1 MSALTAAA
9 LIVAAAGTTTETS
22 LTPER
27 PDLAVVN
34 SLGPVLPNETVAAF
48 VPNFAGAVSPVT
60 VRILDG
66 GEPTAAAVDRPVLRQ
81 AAGVVHW
88 LNSNTELD
96 QLNYTLCVDGACGPP
111 TKLNAAELWW
121 HQCVG
126 SSRSVAQ
133 PNNGLVCAAGGV
145 LRIFGRALAF
155 ERGHCA
161 PYKPYVYGTAA
172 THAKVDAPP
181 VRLRLAAHGGAP
193 IELIATT
200 QSCYDATFALPA
212 SLGAGNYTLMVKA
225 NLPSSTWELARDPD
239 QHFLTVVVPAACN
252 AAGNIVTAT
261 SAAELHKALVTSR
274 ARQGGATVLVEGT
287 ITLSE
292 KDGPLVLP
300 QCTVLKGSDSTS
312 KLLFS
317 STSCSNAGGFVPLI
331 GPDPASDGSATVEDL
346 AIEIPALDG
355 VGPGG
360 CNALLGALNGSGFT
374 LRNLNV
380 TGLKEQRQSNPYT
393 ALISMVKNT
402 HFLIEGCTFLHL
414 GGAVPI
420 FSTLMASEGI
430 IRNNLWQ
437 VGCQGTHMDRCAN
450 PSTRFQESIECLNG
464 RFQQRQDMPDY
475 RLAWTRPCVVVS
487 GPSTSSRRAMYT
499 RDISTTTRHARSQT
513 TRVVTR
519 SCLTVRVLSLV
530 LVASSSRTRR
540 KTSRRP
546 SGRVSHSMVSPPA
559 TTVAWSLWMAPR
571 LL

>member
-1 MSALTAAA
+1 MSALAAAA
-9 LIVAAAGTTTETS
+9 LIVAAEATTQTS
-22 LTPER
+22 PTPER

-48 VPNFAGAVSPVT
+48 VPNFAGAVTPVT
-60 VRILDG
+60 VRILD

-88 LNSNTELD
+88 LNSNAELD

-126 SSRSVAQ
+126 SSRSVPQ

-145 LRIFGRALAF
+145 LRIFGKALAF
-155 ERGHCA
+155 ESGHCA
-161 PYKPYVYGTAA
+161 PYRPYVYGTAA

-200 QSCYDATFALPA
+200 QSCYDATFTLPA

-239 QHFLTVVVPAACN
+239 QHFLIVVVPTACN
-252 AAGNIVTAT
+252 AAGKIVTVT
-261 SAAELHKALVTSR
+261 SAEELHKALATSR

-287 ITLSE
+287 ITLTE

-300 QCTVLKGSDSTS
+300 QCTVLRGSNNSTS

-317 STSCSNAGGFVPLI
+317 STSCSHAGGFVPLI
-331 GPDPASDGSATVEDL
+331 GPDPDPASSGSATVEDL

-355 VGPGG
+355 VGSGG

-380 TGLKEQRQSNPYT
+380 TALKELRQSNPYT

-414 GGAVPI
+414 GGAIPI

-437 VGCQGTHMDRCAN
+437 VGSQGTHMDRCAN
-450 PSTRFQESIECLNG
+450 PSARF
-464 RFQQRQDMPDY
+464 
-475 RLAWTRPCVVVS
+475 
-487 GPSTSSRRAMYT
+487 
-499 RDISTTTRHARSQT
+499 
-513 TRVVTR
+513 
-519 SCLTVRVLSLV
+519 
-530 LVASSSRTRR
+530 
-540 KTSRRP
+540 
-546 SGRVSHSMVSPPA
+546 
-559 TTVAWSLWMAPR
+559 
-571 LL
+571 